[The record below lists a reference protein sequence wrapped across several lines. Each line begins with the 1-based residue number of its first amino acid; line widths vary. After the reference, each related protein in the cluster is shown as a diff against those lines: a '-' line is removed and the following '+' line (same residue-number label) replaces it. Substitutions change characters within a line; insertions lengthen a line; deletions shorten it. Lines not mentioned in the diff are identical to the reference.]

1 MKLLAFK
8 LFGDL
13 GHFRKIYTT
22 SSPLTYPFPP
32 PTTVRGI
39 IGAILGFS
47 KEEYLE
53 KTKSLKIGIRIEK
66 PIKKIR
72 LGLNL
77 IFTKGKSG
85 FDPTLIPSRKGD
97 KEGTLRTQIKAEFVK
112 EPSYIIYVH
121 WEKDLQEKLKEH
133 LKEHKSVY
141 TVSLGLSELLAD
153 FEFIGE
159 FNAHKIEKS
168 AVVHSVI
175 PVSHIKNLDFSE
187 PLKIGKERI
196 PIDMKQDRT
205 VTNYEDVIFS
215 TNSMPIKG
223 EFEKVYEL
231 EDRTVVWMTE

>member
-1 MKLLAFK
+1 MKLLAFR

-13 GHFRKIYTT
+13 AHFRKIYTT

-39 IGAILGFS
+39 VGAILGFS
-47 KEEYLE
+47 KNEYIK
-53 KTKSLKIGIRIEK
+53 KTESLKIGIRIEK

-112 EPSYIIYVH
+112 EPSYIIYIYS
-121 WEKDLQEKLKEH
+121 ETGLQKELCEF
-133 LKEHKSVY
+133 LKEHKCVY

-153 FEFIGE
+153 FQLVGE
-159 FNAHKIEKS
+159 PS
-168 AVVHSVI
+168 ARKVDRSKTVHSVI
-175 PVSHIKNLDFSE
+175 PVSCVKKLDLSE

-196 PIDMKQDRT
+196 PVDMNPGR
-205 VTNYEDVIFS
+205 VVARYEDVIF
-215 TNSMPIKG
+215 PADGKAIKG
-223 EFEKVYEL
+223 EFEEIYEL
-231 EDRTVVWMTE
+231 EDGSVIWMT